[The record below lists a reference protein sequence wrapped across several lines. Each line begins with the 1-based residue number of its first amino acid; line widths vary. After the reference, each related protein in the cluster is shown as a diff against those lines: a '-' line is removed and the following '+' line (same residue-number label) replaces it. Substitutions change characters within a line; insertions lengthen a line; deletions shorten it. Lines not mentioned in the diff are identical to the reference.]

1 MARTGSCHFYSVDLK
16 WLWFLLWLCMVIVM
30 VLVMVMVIGMA
41 MIMVGDWQEPI
52 LAICELL

>member
-1 MARTGSCHFYSVDLK
+1 MGNGKNQYLPFSIY
-16 WLWFLLWLCMVIVM
+16 M
-30 VLVMVMVIGMA
+30 VMVMVMVVATVMVMVVGMA